1 MYHSL
6 RKNYRLLSF
15 LVFINVLNL
24 SAHLS
29 AQQAPYKN
37 AKLPLQTRVNDLL
50 KRMTIEEKAGQLNQ
64 LNGGVLTG
72 PQAANDAGQQAK
84 VKLLKEGKVGSLLNV
99 LGAAETKAVQKIA
112 VEQTRLGIPLIF
124 GYDVIHGYKTIF
136 PIPLAE
142 ACSWDLAGAEKT
154 ASIAANEASSAGLH
168 WTFAPM
174 MDVSREPRWGRVM
187 EGSGEDPYLGSVFA
201 AARVKGFQGNMDNHH
216 IMACVKHFA
225 AYGAPEA
232 GREYGT
238 VDMSRY
244 ALWNYYL
251 PPYKAA
257 VQAGAAS
264 VMNSFNVVDGVP
276 ASANKY
282 LLTEVLKNRWS
293 FKGFIVSDWAS
304 FGELIAHGHAEDG
317 ADAAQK
323 ALLAGSQMD
332 MESSVVIQNL
342 PKLVKEGKVP
352 MAVVDQAVSKIL
364 EAKFKLGLFEDPF
377 KYHDEARE
385 KATLLSADNLKVAH
399 EAACK
404 SMVLMKNEGNVLPLS
419 KNVKNVL
426 VAGLFADSKEDA
438 LDFWCGQGD
447 INDVVSYRKGITEKV
462 SGATVQFAQGYTID
476 GKTTDALLAELKT
489 KAAEAEVV
497 VAVIGITGKIA
508 GEARSLADINPSAGQ
523 MEMLRALK
531 ESGKTVIVVV
541 HAGRPMILT
550 EVQKQTPAIV
560 YAWLSGTKQ
569 GSALADILFGD
580 FNPSAKT
587 VMTFPYAVG
596 QIPVYYNAYNT
607 NRPHRDGNE
616 GGDGFWV
623 SRYRDIPNAPLY
635 PFGFG
640 LSYSTF
646 EYGNLTLSAP
656 EMLKT
661 GRVTASISV
670 KNTSSKDGD
679 EIVQL
684 YVRDLVGTY
693 VRPLKELKGFEKIS
707 LKAGETKTVSFT
719 IDASKLSY
727 FSEEGKTMLESG
739 KFKIFVG
746 GNSRDVKEADLRLK

>member
-1 MYHSL
+1 
-6 RKNYRLLSF
+6 
-15 LVFINVLNL
+15 
-24 SAHLS
+24 
-29 AQQAPYKN
+29 
-37 AKLPLQTRVNDLL
+37 
-50 KRMTIEEKAGQLNQ
+50 
-64 LNGGVLTG
+64 
-72 PQAANDAGQQAK
+72 
-84 VKLLKEGKVGSLLNV
+84 V
-99 LGAAETKAVQKIA
+99 LGVAETKAVQKIA
-112 VEQTRLGIPLIF
+112 VEQTRLGIPLLF
-124 GYDVIHGYKTIF
+124 AYDVIHGYKTIF

-142 ACSWDLAGAEKT
+142 ACSWEPAGAEKT
-154 ASIAANEASSAGLH
+154 ASIAADEASAAGLH

-187 EGSGEDPYLGSVFA
+187 EGSGEDPYLGGVFA
-201 AARVKGFQGNMDNHH
+201 AARVKGFQGNFDNHH
-216 IMACVKHFA
+216 VMACVKHFA

-244 ALWNYYL
+244 ALWNYFL

-276 ASANKY
+276 ASANKF
-282 LLTEVLKNRWS
+282 LVTEVLKNRWG
-293 FKGFIVSDWAS
+293 FKGLIVSDWAS

-352 MAVVDQAVSKIL
+352 MAVVDEAVGKIL
-364 EAKFKLGLFEDPF
+364 EAKFKLGLFEDPYKF
-377 KYHDEARE
+377 HDEARE
-385 KATLLSADNLKVAH
+385 KATLLSPENLKVAH

-404 SMVLMKNEGNVLPLS
+404 SMILLKNEGNVLPLS

-447 INDVVSYRKGITEKV
+447 VNDVVSYRKGITDKV
-462 SGATVQFAQGYTID
+462 SGATVQFAQGHNID
-476 GKTTDALLAELKT
+476 GKTTDALLADLKT
-489 KAAEAEVV
+489 KASQAEVV
-497 VAVIGITGKIA
+497 VAVIGITGKTA
-508 GEARSLADINPSAGQ
+508 GEARSLGDINPSVGQ

-587 VMTFPYAVG
+587 VMSFPYSMG
-596 QIPVYYNAYNT
+596 QIPVYYNGYNT

-623 SRYRDIPNAPLY
+623 SRYRDIPNSPLY

-640 LSYSTF
+640 LSYTTF
-646 EYGNLTLSAP
+646 EYGNLTLSAA

-661 GRVTASISV
+661 DKVTASISV
-670 KNTSSKDGD
+670 KNTGSRDGE
-679 EIVQL
+679 EIVHL
-684 YVRDLVGTY
+684 YVRDLVGSY

-707 LKAGETKTVSFT
+707 LKTGETKTVTFT

-746 GNSRDVKEADLRLK
+746 GNSRDVKEADLKLK

>member
-1 MYHSL
+1 MYQIL
-6 RKNYRLLSF
+6 RQNLFLLPCLLLFS
-15 LVFINVLNL
+15 VQQIN
-24 SAHLS
+24 

-84 VKLLKEGKVGSLLNV
+84 VKLLKEGKLGSLLNV

-142 ACSWDLAGAEKT
+142 ACSWEPAGAEKT
-154 ASIAANEASSAGLH
+154 AAVAANEASSAGLH

-187 EGSGEDPYLGSVFA
+187 EGSGEDTYINSVFA
-201 AARVKGFQGNMDNHH
+201 AARVKGFQGNLDNHH

-264 VMNSFNVVDGVP
+264 VMNAFNVVDGVP

-282 LLTEVLKNRWS
+282 LVTEVLKNRWG
-293 FKGFIVSDWAS
+293 FKGFMVSDWAS

-352 MAVVDQAVSKIL
+352 MAVVDQAVGKIL
-364 EAKFKLGLFEDPF
+364 EAKFKLGLFEDPY

-404 SMVLMKNEGNVLPLS
+404 SMILLKNEGNVLPLS

-447 INDVVSYRKGITEKV
+447 INDVVSYRKGITDKV
-462 SGATVQFAQGYTID
+462 SGATVQYAQGYTID
-476 GKTTDALLAELKT
+476 GKTTDALLSELKT
-489 KAAEAEVV
+489 KASQAEVV

-508 GEARSLADINPSAGQ
+508 GEARSLGDINPTAGQ

-531 ESGKTVIVVV
+531 ESGKTVVVVV

-550 EVQKQTPAIV
+550 EVQKQAPAIV

-587 VMTFPYAVG
+587 VMTFPYAMG

-607 NRPHRDGNE
+607 NRPHKDGNE

-623 SRYRDIPNAPLY
+623 SRYRDIPNSPLY

-640 LSYSTF
+640 LSYTTF
-646 EYGNLTLSAP
+646 EYGNLTLSAA
-656 EMLKT
+656 EMMKT
-661 GRVTASISV
+661 DKVIASISV
-670 KNTSSKDGD
+670 KNTGTRDGE

-684 YVRDLVGTY
+684 YIRDLVGSY

-707 LKAGETKTVSFT
+707 LKAGETKTVTFT

-727 FSEEGKTMLESG
+727 FNEDGKTMLESG

-746 GNSRDVKEADLRLK
+746 GNSRDVKEADLKLK